1 MADASDKGLDG
12 GGVTVGIVGAGAI
25 AFGAAAFLENAGH
38 RPILWSP
45 SGESTKRLAAREPL
59 VAKGAVEGTFRPGT
73 ASSAQDLVERSDV
86 LMIALPA
93 YGHKRAM
100 DAIAPHIRIDQIV
113 LISSH
118 ASFGALYLSRLL
130 AERGLVVPLVA
141 WGTTVTTGRRPSPVE
156 ASVNTVRS
164 KVDISTVPASRSAEG
179 LAACRRLFGDRFVE
193 REGLLAIALSNL
205 NPQNHLGIALCN
217 MTRME
222 HGESWGQGLNVTPNV
237 GRLLEALDRER
248 LAIAEALGLSVRTIF
263 EHFHLSFHVQIDSI
277 SNMNQQMHREGR
289 GGFGPATADSRYVTE
304 DVPYGLL
311 ATVKLG
317 TLTGRPAKLHQAG
330 IEIFSALYGRDFF
343 SENELLG
350 ALNLDAIPLD
360 ELKKLSRDGY
370 AAHSPE
376 ANRETG
382 HAKVQ
387 RAAGG
392 GQARM

>member
-1 MADASDKGLDG
+1 MNDNSL
-12 GGVTVGIVGAGAI
+12 TVGIAGAGSI
-25 AFGAAAFLENAGH
+25 AFGAAVFLENAGH

-45 SGESTKRLAAREPL
+45 SGEGTKRLAAGENL
-59 VAKGAVEGTFRPGT
+59 VAKGAIEGTFQPGI
-73 ASSAQDLVERSDV
+73 ASSAKGLVERADV

-93 YGHKRAM
+93 YGHKSVM
-100 DAIAPHIRIDQIV
+100 DAIAPHVRSDHVV

-130 AERGLVVPLVA
+130 AERGIVVPIVA

-156 ASVNTVRS
+156 ANVNTVRS
-164 KVDISTVPASRSAEG
+164 KVDICTVPASRSAEG
-179 LAACRRLFGDRFVE
+179 LAVCRRLFGDRFVE

-263 EHFHLSFHVQIDSI
+263 EHFHLSFHVPVDNI

-289 GGFGPATADSRYVTE
+289 GGVGPATADSRYVTE

-317 TLTGRPAKLHQAG
+317 ALTDRPAKLHRAG
-330 IEIFSALYGRDFF
+330 IEIFSALYGRNFF
-343 SENELLG
+343 SENQLLG
-350 ALNLDAIPLD
+350 ALDLDAMSLD
-360 ELKKLSRDGY
+360 ELKALCRDGY
-370 AAHSPE
+370 AAAVRQP
-376 ANRETG
+376 AET
-382 HAKVQ
+382 
-387 RAAGG
+387 
-392 GQARM
+392 

>member
-1 MADASDKGLDG
+1 MAGASDMDVNEK
-12 GGVTVGIVGAGAI
+12 GVTVGIAGAGAI
-25 AFGAAAFLENAGH
+25 AFGAAAFLESAGH

-45 SGESTKRLAAREPL
+45 SGVGTKRLAAGEKL
-59 VAKGAVEGTFRPGT
+59 VAKGAVEGTFQPGV
-73 ASSAQDLVERSDV
+73 ASSAKDLAERSDV

-93 YGHKRAM
+93 YGHKSVM
-100 DAIAPHIRIDQIV
+100 DAVAPHIQPDHVV

-130 AERGLVVPLVA
+130 AKRGIVVPIVA
-141 WGTTVTTGRRPSPVE
+141 WGTTVTTGRRPSAVE

-164 KVDISTVPASRSAEG
+164 KVDICTVPAALSAEG
-179 LAACRRLFGDRFVE
+179 HAVCRKLFGDRFVK

-263 EHFHLSFHVQIDSI
+263 EHFHLSFHVPVDNI

-289 GGFGPATADSRYVTE
+289 GGLGPATADSRYVTE

-317 TLTGRPAKLHQAG
+317 ALTGRPAKLHRAG

-343 SENELLG
+343 SENQLLG
-350 ALNLDAIPLD
+350 ALDLDSMSLD
-360 ELKKLSRDGY
+360 ELKMLSRDGY
-370 AAHSPE
+370 AAAVRQP
-376 ANRETG
+376 AET
-382 HAKVQ
+382 
-387 RAAGG
+387 
-392 GQARM
+392 

>member
-1 MADASDKGLDG
+1 MAGASDMGMKDK
-12 GGVTVGIVGAGAI
+12 GVTVGIIGAGAI

-38 RPILWSP
+38 KPILWSP
-45 SGESTKRLAAREPL
+45 SGEGTKRLAAGEKL
-59 VAKGAVEGTFRPGT
+59 VAKGAIEGTFQPGV
-73 ASSAQDLVERSDV
+73 ASSATDLAERSDV
-86 LMIALPA
+86 LMIALPG
-93 YGHKRAM
+93 YGHKGVM
-100 DAIAPHIRIDQIV
+100 DAVAPYIRGDQVV

-130 AERGLVVPLVA
+130 ARRGIVVPIVA

-164 KVDISTVPASRSAEG
+164 KVDICTVPASRSAEG
-179 LAACRRLFGDRFVE
+179 LTVCRKLFGDRFVE

-222 HGESWGQGLNVTPNV
+222 HGENWGQGLNVTPNV
-237 GRLLEALDRER
+237 GRLLEALDLER
-248 LAIAEALGLSVRTIF
+248 LAIAEVLGLSVRTIF
-263 EHFHLSFHVQIDSI
+263 EHFHLSFHVPVDNI

-289 GGFGPATADSRYVTE
+289 GGVGPATADSRYVTE

-317 TLTGRPAKLHQAG
+317 TLTGRHAKLHQAG
-330 IEIFSALYGRDFF
+330 VEIFSALYGRDFF

-350 ALNLDAIPLD
+350 ALDLDSMSLD
-360 ELKKLSRDGY
+360 ELKTLSREGY
-370 AAHSPE
+370 AAPVRQPME
-376 ANRETG
+376 
-382 HAKVQ
+382 
-387 RAAGG
+387 
-392 GQARM
+392 M